1 MGKMNSVNHETPK
14 EASELEATLA
24 GYGLNPLVKAE
35 TEEFVPVRTKDMSYE

>member
-14 EASELEATLA
+14 EESELDVVLA

-35 TEEFVPVRTKDMSYE
+35 TEEFVPVRTKDTSYE